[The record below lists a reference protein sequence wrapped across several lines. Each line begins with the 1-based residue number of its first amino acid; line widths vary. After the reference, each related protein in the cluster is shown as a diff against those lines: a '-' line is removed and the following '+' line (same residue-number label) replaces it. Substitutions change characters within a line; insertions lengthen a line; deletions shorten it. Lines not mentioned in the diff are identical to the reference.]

1 MKGKNKMEKNKYF
14 TIPQLAKILGISR
27 IAVYKK
33 VKKGEIKAIRIGRN
47 YAISDRIVSEILGN
61 KLTERKKREIDRA
74 ISKTLNEYGEVLRLL
89 GSE

>member
-1 MKGKNKMEKNKYF
+1 MEKNGYI

-47 YAISDRIVSEILGN
+47 FAIPKKYIADILG
-61 KLTERKKREIDRA
+61 KELKEKDKKEIDKA
-74 ISKTLNEYGEVLRLL
+74 IKKTVKEYGEVLKLL
-89 GSE
+89 GRE